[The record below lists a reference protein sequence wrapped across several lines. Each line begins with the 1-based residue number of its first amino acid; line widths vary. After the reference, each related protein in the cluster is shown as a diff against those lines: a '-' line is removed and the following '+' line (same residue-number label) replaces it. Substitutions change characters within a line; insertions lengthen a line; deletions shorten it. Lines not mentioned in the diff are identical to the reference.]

1 MIVFAPL
8 NEIELRNMLYTA
20 QLEKIQQPLSIR
32 YPRGRGA
39 NLHWKNP
46 FEEIEIG
53 KSICLNPGTEIAVLT
68 IGTIGNTAKEV
79 IQGFS
84 IVDQKKIAHH
94 NMRFVKPLDTSLLHR
109 IFKDYNTIITIE
121 EGILAGGFGS
131 AILEFAQENNYQNH
145 TIKRLGIPDTFIE
158 HGKVPELHKKTEL
171 DTAHIKSVITNFL

>member
-1 MIVFAPL
+1 MSKFSQ
-8 NEIELRNMLYTA
+8 EIEVGGHLIDSSILT
-20 QLEKIQQPLSIR
+20 KIFDKIMDLKGEFQV
-32 YPRGRGA
+32 
-39 NLHWKNP
+39 
-46 FEEIEIG
+46 EEIEIG